1 MFGNEMKRVIKN
13 NVKYAKIERVAANIL
28 YIKLIKYDSIG
39 RVTVA
44 AISMLFVHSWCTVS
58 LFLTIMPF
66 GK

>member
-1 MFGNEMKRVIKN
+1 MFGNETKRVIKS
-13 NVKYAKIERVAANIL
+13 NVKYAKVERVAADIL

-44 AISMLFVHSWCTVS
+44 ATSMLFVLSWRTVS